1 MKLSITTLCENTAS
15 FGFLAE
21 WGLSLLVEVEGS
33 AILMDTGMSTV
44 ATHNGHLLEVDFTKL
59 SAIVLSHAHV
69 DHTGG
74 LEPMLQL
81 TGPMRVVA
89 HPEIWTPKYH
99 QKESGECKYIGVPFV
114 RKDMESLG
122 ASFEL
127 AISPVEVTPEIVTSG
142 EVPMITSYEKRALK
156 NLHKPGETKEP
167 DPFADDLSLA
177 VKTENG
183 LVVLLGCAHRGPINA
198 IRRLQ
203 EVTGEERIYGVVGG
217 THLKEASDERIEE
230 TIREFEKM
238 KLHKIACA
246 HCTGFKAASM
256 MAKAFGNRF
265 INLNA
270 GVRID
275 FP

>member
-1 MKLSITTLCENTAS
+1 MCENTAS

-33 AILMDTGMSTV
+33 VILMDTGMSTV
-44 ATHNGHLLEVDFTKL
+44 ATHNGRLLGVDFSKL

-74 LEPMLQL
+74 LEHVLGL
-81 TGPMRVVA
+81 TESMRVVA

-99 QKESGECKYIGVPFV
+99 RKESGESKYIGVPFV
-114 RKDMESLG
+114 RKNMESMG

-127 AISPVEVTPEIVTSG
+127 ATKPVEVTYEIVTSG
-142 EVPMITSYEKRALK
+142 EVPMITSYEKRSSK
-156 NLHKPGETKEP
+156 NFHKPGARMEP

-183 LVVLLGCAHRGPINA
+183 LVLLLGCAHRGPINT

-230 TIREFEKM
+230 TIRELKKM
-238 KLHKIACA
+238 KVHKIACA

-256 MAKAFGNRF
+256 MAKAFGNTF

-270 GVRID
+270 GVQIE

>member
-1 MKLSITTLCENTAS
+1 MTVRITTLCENTAS

-21 WGLSLLVEVEGS
+21 WGLSLLVEVDGS
-33 AILMDTGMSTV
+33 AVLMDTGMSTV
-44 ATHNGHLLEVDFTKL
+44 ATHNGHLLGVDFSAL
-59 SAIVLSHAHV
+59 NAIVLSHAHV

-74 LEPMLQL
+74 LEAVLQL
-81 TGPMRVVA
+81 TGPMRVIA
-89 HPEIWTPKYH
+89 HPEIFTPKYH
-99 QKESGECKYIGVPFV
+99 RQEHGEPKYIGVPFV
-114 RKDMESLG
+114 REDMESLG

-127 AISPVEVTPEIVTSG
+127 NTESVELTPEIVTSG
-142 EVPMITSYEKRALK
+142 EVPLVTSYEERSLK
-156 NLHKPGETKEP
+156 NFHQPGARMEP

-183 LVVLLGCAHRGPINA
+183 LVVLLGCAHRGPINT

-217 THLKEASDERIEE
+217 THLKDASKQRIQE

-270 GVRID
+270 GVRIN